1 MVKEILK
8 CTKSLNLLYVED
20 DELIQSAYS
29 DLFSN
34 LFKSI
39 TIANDG
45 LEALKKYK
53 NNKFDIIISDIRMP
67 NMNGIDFI
75 TKVREEDEN
84 ILIIIYSAWNELE
97 NLKPSNNLNI
107 SGYMSKP
114 IQTESM
120 IKIFKKVLCTNS

>member
-20 DELIQSAYS
+20 DELIQSVYS

-45 LEALKKYK
+45 LEALEKYK

-120 IKIFKKVLCTNS
+120 IDIFKKVLCTNR

>member
-45 LEALKKYK
+45 LEALKKY
-53 NNKFDIIISDIRMP
+53 
-67 NMNGIDFI
+67 
-75 TKVREEDEN
+75 
-84 ILIIIYSAWNELE
+84 
-97 NLKPSNNLNI
+97 LK
-107 SGYMSKP
+107 
-114 IQTESM
+114 
-120 IKIFKKVLCTNS
+120 

>member
-1 MVKEILK
+1 
-8 CTKSLNLLYVED
+8 
-20 DELIQSAYS
+20 
-29 DLFSN
+29 
-34 LFKSI
+34 
-39 TIANDG
+39 
-45 LEALKKYK
+45 
-53 NNKFDIIISDIRMP
+53 MP